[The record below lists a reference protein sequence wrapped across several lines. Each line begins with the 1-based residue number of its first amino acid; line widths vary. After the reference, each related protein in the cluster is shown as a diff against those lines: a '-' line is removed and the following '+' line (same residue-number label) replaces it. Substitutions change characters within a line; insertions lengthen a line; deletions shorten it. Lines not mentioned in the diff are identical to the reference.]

1 VRKIVAGLFGSV
13 GSEDK
18 RMRAL
23 RAVALPAVILLIA
36 AAGCGGGEQVES
48 PQAEEGSA
56 TATNESTPES
66 EGGSEGAVG
75 AKLATRPEGTEGLRV
90 AATRAQIVAGE
101 SRYGDVLFDA
111 NGQVVYVFEIDR
123 PNRSNCTSE
132 ECVKAWP
139 PVLTQEPPS
148 AGAGVNERLL
158 GTIRR
163 GDGRLQVTYNDRPLY
178 FYEHEGPGEIGCHNV
193 DLHGGLWW
201 VVTPIGRPVD

>member
-1 VRKIVAGLFGSV
+1 MRKIVAGLFGSV

-66 EGGSEGAVG
+66 EGGSEGAGG

-163 GDGRLQVTYNDRPLY
+163 GEGRLQVTYNGRPLY
-178 FYEHEGPGEIGCHNV
+178 FYEHEGPSEIRCHNV